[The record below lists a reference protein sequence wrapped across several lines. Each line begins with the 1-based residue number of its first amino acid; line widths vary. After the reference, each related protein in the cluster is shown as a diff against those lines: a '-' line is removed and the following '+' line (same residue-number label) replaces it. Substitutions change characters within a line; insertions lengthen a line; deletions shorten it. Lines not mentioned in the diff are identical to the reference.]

1 MSAVCLRFKCSERY
15 YDFELHNN
23 YHWNIKKST
32 WKDKA
37 LHEKYKELEA
47 RRLRLAL
54 KNQEQSVLCLSTD
67 LEIWWPW
74 TFEDDADFDALFCF
88 MQTSKFECVIA
99 WIFSSR
105 QGRTAPSKKELV
117 TIERGD
123 INQRVPFFMPLS
135 LEWGHFLLLSYL
147 QFQLNT
153 ISFTAV
159 ILLQTTWALCRLLH
173 CHGFWSKLIIGNEKT
188 KETLFY
194 SSSVSDGL
202 FITTSP

>member
-1 MSAVCLRFKCSERY
+1 MKLDQTQTKRLVLHWYFAVKVSMRNSKPLTVPHCTIFNLKPSEIARG
-15 YDFELHNN
+15 
-23 YHWNIKKST
+23 
-32 WKDKA
+32 DKT
-37 LHEKYKELEA
+37 
-47 RRLRLAL
+47 
-54 KNQEQSVLCLSTD
+54 KNQEQSVPCLSTD

-159 ILLQTTWALCRLLH
+159 ILLCKQLGHYADCCTVMDSEASL
-173 CHGFWSKLIIGNEKT
+173 
-188 KETLFY
+188 
-194 SSSVSDGL
+194 
-202 FITTSP
+202 